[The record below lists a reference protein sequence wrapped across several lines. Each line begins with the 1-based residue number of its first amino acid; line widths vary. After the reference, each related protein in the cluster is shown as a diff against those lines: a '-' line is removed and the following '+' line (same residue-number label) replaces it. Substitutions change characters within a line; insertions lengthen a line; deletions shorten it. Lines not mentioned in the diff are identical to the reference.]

1 MLFLFYFLSYET
13 VLKVQCSLQIG
24 KYQFPPESQ
33 SLSSRER
40 TKKSYC
46 AHYQSKGLLTIVD
59 GLLIPTRQKKKKK
72 KAFREIEASLNS
84 LL

>member
-24 KYQFPPESQ
+24 KYQFPPEGQ
-33 SLSSRER
+33 SLSLRER
-40 TKKSYC
+40 TKKIILCILPVKGPVDHCGWSPNP
-46 AHYQSKGLLTIVD
+46 YQT
-59 GLLIPTRQKKKKK
+59 KKK
-72 KAFREIEASLNS
+72 KAFGEIEASLNS